1 VKKLLGILVLGLSL
15 IICSGSAQAHHYEG
29 EVEASKKFIKHH
41 KKWAKKYHGMSDKKR
56 FLKNV
61 KEATGN
67 LNATIKPKVLQ
78 IDGMTTESSMK
89 SYKGKGE
96 MGIVKG
102 APEHAWHGKEFWTVT
117 ADYSKCATMEWGFS
131 DCKQSRGSVRKEI
144 NDKNINDK
152 NKWTFVEGTEKWIHY
167 AFKPVKNVVF
177 KNKRRRFTIGQCHP
191 GDNPHIGLTWMIRI
205 RKGDLYVVQNFKHF
219 KKADGTRY
227 YIPYQEQEI
236 FGAGI
241 ESSHILIKKLAA
253 NEFNGT
259 DDWTSVL
266 IHQIQSMDFNKGLL
280 EIFLDGNF
288 DNPAYVYKGEMGIKT
303 KPRCYFKLGLYTNG
317 NVTAKD
323 MATTENMTIWLDAM
337 AIGYTRE
344 EVMEKLQI
352 TKMDWETIRTRSVKN
367 AIQIKE
373 ESSKIE
379 ASSGKYRVIVK
390 NKTDSSILIK
400 AEGSTKE
407 TAEKEAMKICIG
419 KSIQSSFKDACYVH
433 YVGKLGNF

>member
-1 VKKLLGILVLGLSL
+1 MKKLLGILVLGL
-15 IICSGSAQAHHYEG
+15 IIFSGSAQANHYKG
-29 EVEASKKFIKHH
+29 EVEASKEFIKHH
-41 KKWAKKYHGMSDKKR
+41 KKWAKKYHTMPDKKR
-56 FLKNV
+56 FLKNI

-67 LNATIKPKVLQ
+67 SNATIKPKLLQ
-78 IDGMTTESSMK
+78 IDGMTTNNSMN

-96 MGIVKG
+96 MGIVLG

-117 ADYSKCATMEWGFS
+117 ADYSKCVTKEGFS
-131 DCKQSRGSVRKEI
+131 DCKQTRGSVRKEI
-144 NDKNINDK
+144 KDK
-152 NKWTFVEGTEKWIHY
+152 NKWTFVEDTEKWIHY

-177 KNKRRRFTIGQCHP
+177 KNKRRNFTIGQCHP
-191 GDNPHIGLTWMIRI
+191 GDKPSHLGLTWMIRI

-227 YIPYQEQEI
+227 YIPDEDQES

-253 NEFNGT
+253 NKFNGT
-259 DDWTSVL
+259 NDWTSVL

-280 EIFLDGNF
+280 EIFLDGDF
-288 DNPAYVYKGEMGIKT
+288 DNPVYVYKGEMGIKT
-303 KPRCYFKLGLYTNG
+303 KTKCYLKLGLYTNG
-317 NVTAKD
+317 NVSAKD

-337 AIGYTRE
+337 AIGDTRE

-352 TKMDWETIRTRSVKN
+352 TKMAWETIRTRSVKN

-379 ASSGKYRVIVK
+379 ASNDKYRAVVK

-400 AEGSTKE
+400 AEGPTKE
-407 TAEKEAMKICIG
+407 IAEKEAMKIC
-419 KSIQSSFKDACYVH
+419 KEKKWQQSFKDACYVH
-433 YVGKLGNF
+433 YSGEVPKF